1 MQRAKKDERVE
12 ESGFILIKENII
24 HFSREIY
31 HVLEMG
37 KRFSLFCVH
46 IFTRLNVKRQVLSK
60 MLSKTKARLK
70 DMRCLELTWQD
81 CLVDGL

>member
-37 KRFSLFCVH
+37 KRFNLFV
-46 IFTRLNVKRQVLSK
+46 FTYLRATIKCQ
-60 MLSKTKARLK
+60 KTSA
-70 DMRCLELTWQD
+70 EQD
-81 CLVDGL
+81 

>member
-37 KRFSLFCVH
+37 KRFNLFCVH
-46 IFTRLNVKRQVLSK
+46 IFKRQVLSK

-70 DMRCLELTWQD
+70 DMRCLDLTWQD
-81 CLVDGL
+81 CLIDGL